1 MPGRVMH
8 QSYLTVKVTYK
19 DDPES
24 HRFGNAPGQT
34 LRCYTCS
41 SMFFNVSTC
50 CIVDGRLLV
59 TPALN
64 PPDYALNSP
73 DLVERS
79 GGGIND
85 LLEKPFIC
93 NTLLMPTCHVSR
105 EKHEGY
111 FDQQLLDFHKPKK
124 SILRAK
130 GAHKD
135 SSSQENGEDMRNMAS
150 FADIRSASSTR
161 HNVLLSSNWMPQN
174 EASVGLRSVDNRRRN
189 VLFLDQV
196 ERNNRPSM
204 MEQPISRSQASSPA
218 SSSNTYAS
226 YPTSYQPSPL
236 FPKRDIG
243 NCDIELVSR
252 APLSPA
258 ESDNTNDTYAS
269 PRLKR
274 WLRMS
279 SFNQRWKQKYLDFHY
294 ANDTVDESEN
304 ELPGLETLR
313 KYPQVVSNPSQSNLA
328 RLDSSPGRTNHY
340 SGVEPTNLQ
349 SGDSK
354 CPVVRRPVRPQI
366 VETQVGRITPI
377 ELDHRYFRVTSLSHL
392 DEMEFSQR
400 EVRLLKH
407 EDSNASNVR
416 WWSSGNTLAWHADV
430 RGLNP
435 GAVTGYVLLMSSN
448 KSETR
453 VQCFPLVR
461 THRGLSVLAVYQSSC
476 FLRVAWQLGTER
488 VLELNDFFE
497 EKQSEMPLCGLVGPG
512 PLTLLKHSFIA
523 RLVRLSRTCESLT
536 LAPFLV
542 YDGLKTI
549 FPKSIAPSENGTL
562 QAMSKSLQDVSQ
574 TETDST
580 ETLRPQEFRKTPT
593 YESTI
598 SSAIHNLRFSPS
610 IQPNCDVYGISP
622 DSQKAS
628 SQVSSSHSTQ
638 APRSSNTPVN
648 PWSSNRGLND
658 LLFTESKNSSTLNN
672 SFSSPRRNTTKIVY
686 APGALKSEG
695 QIGRERTE
703 EREWQSSGLLLS
715 DNYQRSYKPSSIIC
729 TVNRSVSKDIIIII
743 VDSTTSV
750 FNTDALL
757 SYNHDLFEGLIVKKR
772 IKVDGEMDLMLA
784 YFNRSKE
791 PTPSDTHSGNMDR
804 N

>member
-1 MPGRVMH
+1 M
-8 QSYLTVKVTYK
+8 
-19 DDPES
+19 
-24 HRFGNAPGQT
+24 
-34 LRCYTCS
+34 
-41 SMFFNVSTC
+41 
-50 CIVDGRLLV
+50 
-59 TPALN
+59 
-64 PPDYALNSP
+64 
-73 DLVERS
+73 S
-79 GGGIND
+79 G
-85 LLEKPFIC
+85 E
-93 NTLLMPTCHVSR
+93 
-105 EKHEGY
+105 
-111 FDQQLLDFHKPKK
+111 LLDFHKPKK

-328 RLDSSPGRTNHY
+328 RLDSSPGRINHY

-366 VETQVGRITPI
+366 VETQ
-377 ELDHRYFRVTSLSHL
+377 
-392 DEMEFSQR
+392 
-400 EVRLLKH
+400 
-407 EDSNASNVR
+407 
-416 WWSSGNTLAWHADV
+416 
-430 RGLNP
+430 
-435 GAVTGYVLLMSSN
+435 
-448 KSETR
+448 
-453 VQCFPLVR
+453 
-461 THRGLSVLAVYQSSC
+461 
-476 FLRVAWQLGTER
+476 
-488 VLELNDFFE
+488 
-497 EKQSEMPLCGLVGPG
+497 
-512 PLTLLKHSFIA
+512 
-523 RLVRLSRTCESLT
+523 
-536 LAPFLV
+536 APFLV

-610 IQPNCDVYGISP
+610 LQPNCDVYGISP

-695 QIGRERTE
+695 QIGRERSE
-703 EREWQSSGLLLS
+703 EREWQTSGLLLS
-715 DNYQRSYKPSSIIC
+715 DNFQRTYKPSNIIC
-729 TVNRSVSKDIIIII
+729 TVNRSVSVSRLDP
-743 VDSTTSV
+743 
-750 FNTDALL
+750 N
-757 SYNHDLFEGLIVKKR
+757 
-772 IKVDGEMDLMLA
+772 
-784 YFNRSKE
+784 NRY
-791 PTPSDTHSGNMDR
+791 
-804 N
+804 